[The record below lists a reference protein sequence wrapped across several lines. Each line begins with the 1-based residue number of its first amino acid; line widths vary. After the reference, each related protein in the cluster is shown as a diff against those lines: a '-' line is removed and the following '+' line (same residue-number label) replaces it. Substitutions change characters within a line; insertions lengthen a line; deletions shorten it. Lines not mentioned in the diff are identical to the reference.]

1 MPATQEIASQIT
13 KLSIKNK
20 ELYLNNELLVQ
31 LISNILQIN
40 KDPSV
45 DKLIKEYLT
54 ANKCL

>member
-1 MPATQEIASQIT
+1 MPSLQEITSEIT

-20 ELYLNNELLVQ
+20 ELYYNNELLIQ

>member
-1 MPATQEIASQIT
+1 MPSLQEITSEIT
-13 KLSIKNK
+13 KLSLKNK
-20 ELYLNNELLVQ
+20 ELHINNELLVQ

-40 KDPSV
+40 KDPAV